1 VRDELWD
8 RAIKKLKDSGAV
20 LQIWTDQNPQG
31 FSCRQFGE
39 RERTFIDI
47 EGISLI
53 KIDRSNRSAAD
64 KNSDTRSK

>member
-8 RAIKKLKDSGAV
+8 RAIKKSKDSGAV

-31 FSCRQFGE
+31 FSCRQYGE
-39 RERTFIDI
+39 RERAFIDL

-53 KIDRSNRSAAD
+53 KIERGNHSTTD
-64 KNSDTRSK
+64 KNSDTENK